1 MDYANGKIYTIRS
14 YQTDKIYIGSTTQ
27 TLTRRLSKHK
37 SNFKRWKNG
46 GKDNY
51 VSSFELFKYADVYIE
66 LLELCPCDTKI
77 ELCKREGEL
86 IREIDCIN
94 KNVAGRTMNEYRA
107 DNKEKLKEQTKE
119 WRENNKD
126 KIKDRE
132 SIKYDCECGGKYT
145 CASKARHLKT
155 NKHLSKIPII
165 NVVQEL
171 V

>member
-1 MDYANGKIYTIRS
+1 MEYHNGKIYVLRS
-14 YQTDKIYIGSTTQ
+14 HQTDDIYIGSTTS
-27 TLTRRLSKHK
+27 LLSKRLYGHK

-51 VSSFELFKYADVYIE
+51 VSSFELIKYDDCYIE
-66 LLELCPCDTKI
+66 LLEKYSCDTKM
-77 ELCKREGEL
+77 ELCRREGEL
-86 IREIDCIN
+86 IREMECVN
-94 KNVAGRTMNEYRA
+94 KNVAGRTINEYRA

-132 SIKYDCECGGKYT
+132 SIKYDCYCGGKYT
-145 CASKARHLKT
+145 SPSKARHLKSQ
-155 NKHLSKIPII
+155 KHLSKIPII